1 MGRCFSFLL
10 VIILS
15 LVSCNKNEVIYSCNS
30 EVNDWVNK
38 NLYGIS
44 TMTRSEWKALDNEY
58 KIPVFR
64 AFSQEQR
71 ILFWKEKIN
80 DIINDYEWKEEE
92 YNHLIELLEFI
103 NNNEDI
109 FDFSKDFSDEQI
121 EKIEVFSYKLVE
133 KALNELEWNLPL
145 IKSIIASGDD
155 IILNDE
161 KETNELRNPKCNCN
175 IDAAIEW
182 CITTHCEGGNCL
194 EAAHGCG
201 DFIVQSCDGTCGG
214 I

>member
-121 EKIEVFSYKLVE
+121 EKIEVFSYKWVE

-145 IKSIIASGDD
+145 IKSIIASGD
-155 IILNDE
+155 
-161 KETNELRNPKCNCN
+161 
-175 IDAAIEW
+175 
-182 CITTHCEGGNCL
+182 
-194 EAAHGCG
+194 
-201 DFIVQSCDGTCGG
+201 
-214 I
+214 

>member
-71 ILFWKEKIN
+71 ILFWKEKIKRN
-80 DIINDYEWKEEE
+80 VERDLRQWNQLQSLGWNVIVVWECELKKDCFEKTMKSLE
-92 YNHLIELLEFI
+92 YRIKNH
-103 NNNEDI
+103 
-109 FDFSKDFSDEQI
+109 
-121 EKIEVFSYKLVE
+121 
-133 KALNELEWNLPL
+133 
-145 IKSIIASGDD
+145 
-155 IILNDE
+155 
-161 KETNELRNPKCNCN
+161 T
-175 IDAAIEW
+175 
-182 CITTHCEGGNCL
+182 
-194 EAAHGCG
+194 
-201 DFIVQSCDGTCGG
+201 
-214 I
+214 